1 MSEIMHV
8 PSSTLLH
15 HAHIIYFQEKKQ
27 IMPMIQNNN
36 NANLSADR
44 SIINVRLPVH
54 SNGVWVP
61 SQWIMSKLKMNKNG
75 YRNPKNNIIR

>member
-36 NANLSADR
+36 NANLSAEPKNTQKIHR
-44 SIINVRLPVH
+44 SIMF
-54 SNGVWVP
+54 GC
-61 SQWIMSKLKMNKNG
+61 
-75 YRNPKNNIIR
+75 